1 MYLFGVVV
9 CGASNY
15 RGESEPANSINSVL
29 VCVKNIR
36 NLDTLQILPYKC
48 SHCTKNY

>member
-1 MYLFGVVV
+1 MYLFGVLV
-9 CGASNY
+9 CGTNNY
-15 RGESEPANSINSVL
+15 WGESESANSINSML

-48 SHCTKNY
+48 SHRTKNY